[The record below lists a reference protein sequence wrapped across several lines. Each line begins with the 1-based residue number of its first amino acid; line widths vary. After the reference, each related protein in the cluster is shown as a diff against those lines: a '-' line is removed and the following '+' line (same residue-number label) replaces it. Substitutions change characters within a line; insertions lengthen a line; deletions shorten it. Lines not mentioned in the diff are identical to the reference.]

1 MQSPKHVTGYNKNEK
16 LYQCCEQYSCVLFL
30 GQFLTY
36 HSLLE
41 FNNVV
46 MYNFSFYKTKTSK
59 TIKLANNKNLE
70 TLLQDTK
77 DPLYEPNFVLKCYIT
92 TQWPHLRLIIK
103 SNVRNDCFSFF
114 SITAYYDVYSHM
126 SCCLHCVLMCP
137 LCLWSPAPDPTEL
150 FPGWGPRLYPPVPG
164 SHSAATRHQAMG
176 QCGRYSLQ
184 PPRGEMGKSWV
195 RNCQHNTQYCEC
207 VTLEFAFI

>member
-1 MQSPKHVTGYNKNEK
+1 MQSSKHVAGYNKNEK

-92 TQWPHLRLIIK
+92 THWPHLHLIIK
-103 SNVRNDCFSFF
+103 LNLRSDCSFF
-114 SITAYYDVYSHM
+114 NITDYDVYSQ
-126 SCCLHCVLMCP
+126 SVVSYCLHCVPCVSGVPRPIQL
-137 LCLWSPAPDPTEL
+137 S
-150 FPGWGPRLYPPVPG
+150 FSPGWGPGYIPPVPG
-164 SHSAATRHQAMG
+164 PRLTLGPPLATRPW
-176 QCGRYSLQ
+176 RYSLQ
-184 PPRGEMGKSWV
+184 PPRGEMRNGGKAGSGTV
-195 RNCQHNTQYCEC
+195 NIRLNI
-207 VTLEFAFI
+207 VSV